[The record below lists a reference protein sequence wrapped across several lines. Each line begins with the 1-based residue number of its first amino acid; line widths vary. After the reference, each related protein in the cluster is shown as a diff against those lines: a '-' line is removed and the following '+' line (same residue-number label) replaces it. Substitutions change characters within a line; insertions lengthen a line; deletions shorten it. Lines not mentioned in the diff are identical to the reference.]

1 MPFWTTAVT
10 GIGLVALVLAAMV
23 LWTLVTA
30 PQAVVSAQTPTAML
44 SFGRWAWHVLAVV
57 AAWL

>member
-1 MPFWTTAVT
+1 VVT

-30 PQAVVSAQTPTAML
+30 PQAVVSAETPTAML